1 MHLNIAMRRNFVHVR
16 TVLAV
21 LRAWSLL
28 GETKEPLRKKT
39 ESWEGAAA
47 GQGLAFPPGI
57 CSHDPL
63 HPQPQGLA
71 VHPPRGVRLLP
82 RERCRGWGTQ
92 RLGCTGVCWGVLG
105 CAGVYWGALGCRTA
119 PGTGGQARAGRPVR
133 TRCLQTA
140 RPINP
145 PRHSAQ
151 SVGSEQHC

>member
-1 MHLNIAMRRNFVHVR
+1 MRRKFVRVR
-16 TVLAV
+16 MVLAV

-28 GETKEPLRKKT
+28 GEAKEPLRKKT

-47 GQGLAFPPGI
+47 GQGLAFPLGS

-71 VHPPRGVRLLP
+71 SSPPGGLGCFP
-82 RERCRGWGTQ
+82 GSAAGAGAHRGWGAP
-92 RLGCTGVCWGVLG
+92 G
-105 CAGVYWGALGCRTA
+105 CAGVHWGVLECTGVHWGALGCRTT
-119 PGTGGQARAGRPVR
+119 PGIWGRARAGCPVR

-145 PRHSAQ
+145 PQPGAQ